1 MIRTVSALLAS
12 LMLWIGAVHGQEPG
26 TQPPD
31 SNPPVTETPAD
42 PPAETPVDPSADPA
56 APQDTPPTADVP
68 ADATTPPE
76 GQNGGLEKW
85 DRLIYIPFREL
96 QKVFDNQDASVVIP
110 YSEYLELMKR
120 YLEKPANGVSPDAVI
135 TSSSYKATVEKDV
148 VRISADL
155 RLNVLRKDGW
165 ASLPLTFGTP
175 IGKVTPDDGT
185 VLLKGTGQGQ
195 YELLIQ
201 GAGQRT
207 ISLELLATVQT
218 SPENKSFQIQCP
230 PTGISELLFT
240 VPEAD
245 QSIAISPVQ
254 VLLPVEAPAAGT
266 STAKASLGSV
276 NHFQVQWNPRA
287 GSKPVMDLLA
297 SATNTTTTR
306 IDPGLIQTKSSIQ
319 FEILRGELREVSVL
333 VPKDARIIDVV
344 SQNGRIRAWNASE
357 IGETH
362 QQILIELLNP
372 VSDAFQ
378 VEIQTERNP
387 TGDVVALIGKAED
400 GKLQGVHAEGV
411 VREAGRLTVST
422 DPSLTAIVKQQAGM
436 KQVEVGGE
444 NKPAPES
451 VGYLQAWEFSG
462 SSGTL
467 VLQTKPVEPRLLV
480 NNEAS
485 ITFRDDELRLRSV
498 LNYTIERAGVFQLVL
513 TVPVGLTIDSVNADG
528 MSEFNVD
535 KESGRITLSLTQKR
549 MGAISV
555 TVLGHQAFDSR
566 VETAELE
573 LPSITP
579 EGVERETG
587 SVTVF
592 SPQFLDVISID
603 EKLIGVFPSREAQ
616 PAEIPARMRH
626 IGTWNYTRRPISVF
640 ARTAPRPAQ
649 LAATVGTTIHVEP
662 ELVRHNS
669 VVSFDI
675 QNAGLDTLRI
685 AVPEAVASDVRFQA
699 VSPGHTIQQRNKA
712 AQAEEGWVTWTLVLQ
727 DEATGTVQISVDW
740 EVSLEETPA
749 PSPVAA
755 ATADAAVEPPEQTYT
770 IEPPRVLAPF
780 TAEQAERRRVTLT
793 QARGEIRLLR
803 HESLSIAAAA
813 QGDTVEA
820 IDVREL
826 ELIEQDGYLAFRY
839 FSQPA
844 SAQITIRKHELHEVV
859 ATVVSR
865 AAIEVVTEKQ
875 PLAAYRCRFLITTSE
890 RQRLRIDVPAGSDL
904 QSPLLQDQ
912 RTTIEKATDVKAAEG
927 WDPYYVNISRES
939 GSDTP
944 FLLTLQFRT
953 PISEDERLPYDGR
966 GSIQILRLPLVGTD
980 DGSTVIQQTRLAI
993 WAPVDTS
1000 FIGNPDHWTQ
1010 YGRALFNVF
1019 RPNESPSS
1027 VLEATTNLNRWIGG
1041 GESGDFATQ
1050 GNASV
1055 YRSVGRH
1062 DVIEVSW
1069 WNRPFLFW
1077 IISGTLVVVGFI
1089 LKATP
1094 WENRITLLLLAA
1106 FAVAM
1111 WSIRDGYAAMQFI
1124 SAALPGLGTVGVM
1137 WIIGLILGRRPS
1149 ESPSSGGSPG
1159 GQTPSNPKPSPPPE
1173 GAPDTTVTSSEADV
1187 SSGATV
1193 PPEASTATNDQTGG
1207 KQ

>member
-1 MIRTVSALLAS
+1 M
-12 LMLWIGAVHGQEPG
+12 
-26 TQPPD
+26 
-31 SNPPVTETPAD
+31 
-42 PPAETPVDPSADPA
+42 
-56 APQDTPPTADVP
+56 
-68 ADATTPPE
+68 
-76 GQNGGLEKW
+76 
-85 DRLIYIPFREL
+85 
-96 QKVFDNQDASVVIP
+96 
-110 YSEYLELMKR
+110 
-120 YLEKPANGVSPDAVI
+120 
-135 TSSSYKATVEKDV
+135 
-148 VRISADL
+148 
-155 RLNVLRKDGW
+155 
-165 ASLPLTFGTP
+165 
-175 IGKVTPDDGT
+175 
-185 VLLKGTGQGQ
+185 
-195 YELLIQ
+195 
-201 GAGQRT
+201 
-207 ISLELLATVQT
+207 
-218 SPENKSFQIQCP
+218 
-230 PTGISELLFT
+230 
-240 VPEAD
+240 PEAD
-245 QSIAISPVQ
+245 QTIAISPVQ

-306 IDPGLIQTKSSIQ
+306 IDPGLIQTKTNIQ

-333 VPKDARIIDVV
+333 VPRDARIIDVV
-344 SQNGRIRAWNASE
+344 SQNGRIRAWNARE

-387 TGDVVALIGKAED
+387 TGDIVALIGKTED

-451 VGYLQAWEFSG
+451 VGYSQAWEFSG
-462 SSGTL
+462 SSGML

-498 LNYTIERAGVFQLVL
+498 LNYTIERAGVFQLAL

-603 EKLIGVFPSREAQ
+603 EKLIGVFPSRDAQ

-669 VVSFDI
+669 IVAFDI

-699 VSPGHTIQQRNKA
+699 VSAGHTIQQRNKA
-712 AQAEEGWVTWTLVLQ
+712 AQAEDGWVTWTLVLQ

-755 ATADAAVEPPEQTYT
+755 APADAAPAAGDTTNPSSADAAVEPPEQTYT

-865 AAIEVVTEKQ
+865 AAIEIVTEKQ

-927 WDPYYVNISRES
+927 WDPYYVNISRETS
-939 GSDTP
+939 SDTA

-980 DGSTVIQQTRLAI
+980 DGSTVIQQTRLAL
-993 WAPVDTS
+993 WAPADTS

-1019 RPNESPSS
+1019 RPDESPSS
-1027 VLEATTNLNRWIGG
+1027 VYEATTNLNHWIGG
-1041 GESGDFATQ
+1041 GDSGDFATQ

-1149 ESPSSGGSPG
+1149 EGSTPGGSPG
-1159 GQTPSNPKPSPPPE
+1159 GQASSDLKPSSPPK
-1173 GAPDTTVTSSEADV
+1173 GTPDS
-1187 SSGATV
+1187 TV
-1193 PPEASTATNDQTGG
+1193 PSPEASVSPEAVVSPEGSTGTNDQTGG